1 MKKSILALTLL
12 STLFTL
18 SAQQAGFGLVFGI
31 PRNEF
36 REATKAEGYGFDL
49 TALFP
54 VGGEVINFGGSINY
68 QIYGLNAQNKDLFAE
83 ITAGGSVIGT
93 IEIPLRVVNT
103 SSIFGMH
110 GILRVTAPTEAVR
123 PYMEGLVGFRYIST
137 TTRIE
142 DRDDF
147 WNDDEDNVLVRR
159 TNLAHWIFSYGGGG
173 GIQFNIGQDVYL
185 DLRAY
190 YLLGGKANYYDGND
204 TKKWEVE
211 FSGTAYNPN
220 DVDPDD
226 FSISAQPK
234 NSRTDMLIAQLGLTF
249 KF

>member
-1 MKKSILALTLL
+1 MKRSILSLILV
-12 STLFTL
+12 SSLFTL

-36 REATKAEGYGFDL
+36 REATKAEGYGFNL

-54 VGGEVINFGGSINY
+54 LGTEVVNIGGSINY
-68 QIYGLNAQNKDLFAE
+68 QIYGLRAQNKDLYAD
-83 ITAGGSVIGT
+83 ITSGGSVIGT
-93 IEIPLRVVNT
+93 IEIPLRVINT
-103 SSIFGMH
+103 NSIFGMH
-110 GILRVTAPTEAVR
+110 GILRVTAPTDVVR

-159 TNLAHWIFSYGGGG
+159 TNLADWIFSYGGGG
-173 GIQFNIGQDVYL
+173 GIQFNIGEDVYL
-185 DLRAY
+185 DLRTY
-190 YLLGGKANYYDGND
+190 YLLGGRANYYDGND

-211 FSGTAYNPN
+211 FNGTAYNSN
-220 DVDPDD
+220 DIDPDD

-234 NSRTDMLIAQLGLTF
+234 NSRTDMLMTQIGLTF
-249 KF
+249 IF